1 MAVNNGSKSFGR
13 GIRYPSRTSPKRC
26 GNVKK
31 DGRDNRRN
39 YNKRGGGVNFK
50 TLAAI
55 CFACSEFRGNVT
67 GLDVT
72 SVIKFERN

>member
-1 MAVNNGSKSFGR
+1 LEEESGIHRGLLRNDAVTLKKMEEIIG
-13 GIRYPSRTSPKRC
+13 GITTKEE
-26 GNVKK
+26 G
-31 DGRDNRRN
+31 
-39 YNKRGGGVNFK
+39 GGGVKFK

>member
-1 MAVNNGSKSFGR
+1 LEEESGIHRGLLRNDAVTLKKMEEIIGGITTKEGGR
-13 GIRYPSRTSPKRC
+13 
-26 GNVKK
+26 
-31 DGRDNRRN
+31 
-39 YNKRGGGVNFK
+39 GVNFK

>member
-1 MAVNNGSKSFGR
+1 LEEESGIHRGLLRNDAVTLKKMEEIIG
-13 GIRYPSRTSPKRC
+13 GITTKEE
-26 GNVKK
+26 
-31 DGRDNRRN
+31 
-39 YNKRGGGVNFK
+39 GGVNFK